1 MSRSSS
7 TWAPPCDLPR
17 TPDVHPA
24 VRELVPSPVVVAGDG
39 VDLPRANQRP
49 KTTHVI
55 VFDTE
60 TTGREYDARIV
71 EIAAARVRLADGL
84 VESMWSQLVNP
95 GVAIPREATAVHHI
109 TDAMVRAMPSAAEV
123 LPVFLRACVNRGLP
137 LVAHNAVFDLARVRF
152 DAQRCDVVLPG
163 TVPVHCS
170 LEASRKLHKTV
181 GHSLGVVADR
191 YGVKAAEGQHAH
203 RAEGDVRTLAAV
215 LPHLLKRPDAAS
227 RDFRECFPL
236 KAML

>member
-1 MSRSSS
+1 MSRSSAHY
-7 TWAPPCDLPR
+7 APPCDLPR

-24 VRELVPSPVVVAGDG
+24 VRELVPSPVVVAGDC
-39 VDLPRANQRP
+39 VDLLRANQRP

-60 TTGREYDARIV
+60 TTGREHDARIV

-181 GHSLGVVADR
+181 GHSLGVVAQR
-191 YGVKAAEGQHAH
+191 YGVDTGTAH

>member
-7 TWAPPCDLPR
+7 TWAPPHDLPR

-39 VDLPRANQRP
+39 VDLLRAQSRP

-60 TTGREYDARIV
+60 TTGREHDARIV
-71 EIAAARVRLADGL
+71 EIAAARVRLPDGL
-84 VESMWSQLVNP
+84 IESMWSQLVNP
-95 GVAIPREATAVHHI
+95 GCAIPRDATAVHHI
-109 TDAMVRAMPSAAEV
+109 SDAMVRGMPSAAEV
-123 LPVFLRACVNRGLP
+123 LPTFLGACVKRALP

-152 DAQRCDVVLPG
+152 DAQRCDVKLPG
-163 TVPVHCS
+163 TIPVHCS
-170 LEASRKLHKTV
+170 LEASRKLHRTV
-181 GHSLGVVADR
+181 GHGLQVVAQR
-191 YGVKAAEGQHAH
+191 YGVDTGTAH

-227 RDFRECFPL
+227 RDLRECFPL

>member
-1 MSRSSS
+1 MSRSST
-7 TWAPPCDLPR
+7 TWAPPPSR
-17 TPDVHPA
+17 ATTPHVHPA
-24 VRELVPSPVVVAGDG
+24 VAELVPHPHVQGADG
-39 VDLPRANQRP
+39 LGVLRQSSRP

-60 TTGREYDARIV
+60 TTGREHNSRIV
-71 EIAAARVRLADGL
+71 EIAAARVRLSDGL

-109 TDAMVRAMPSAAEV
+109 TDAMVRGMPTAAQV
-123 LPVFLRACVNRGLP
+123 LPTFLGACVNRGLP

-181 GHSLGVVADR
+181 GHAIGVVAQR

>member
-24 VRELVPSPVVVAGDG
+24 VRELVAHPVVVPVDG
-39 VDLPRANQRP
+39 VDLLRANSRP
-49 KTTHVI
+49 HTTHVI

-60 TTGREYDARIV
+60 TTGREHDARIV
-71 EIAAARVRLADGL
+71 EIAAARVRLSDGL

-109 TDAMVRAMPSAAEV
+109 TDAMVRGMPTAAQV
-123 LPVFLRACVNRGLP
+123 LAVFVRAIVARGLP
-137 LVAHNAVFDLARVRF
+137 LVAHYADFDLARVRY
-152 DAQRCDVVLPG
+152 DAQRCDVALPKS
-163 TVPVHCS
+163 VPVHCS
-170 LEASRKLHKTV
+170 LEASRKLHRTK
-181 GHSLGVVADR
+181 GHALPIVAAR
-191 YGVKAAEGQHAH
+191 YGVAVTNAH
-203 RAEGDVRTLAAV
+203 RAEADVRTLAAV

-227 RDFRECFPL
+227 RDLRECFPL

>member
-24 VRELVPSPVVVAGDG
+24 VRELVAHPVVVAGDG
-39 VDLPRANQRP
+39 VDLLRANHRP
-49 KTTHVI
+49 RTTHVI

-60 TTGREYDARIV
+60 TTGREHDARIV
-71 EIAAARVRLADGL
+71 EIAAARVRLSDGL

-95 GVAIPREATAVHHI
+95 GCAIPREATAVHHI
-109 TDAMVRAMPSAAEV
+109 TDAMVRGQPSAAAV
-123 LPVFLRACVNRGLP
+123 LPVFLSACVKRGLP
-137 LVAHNAVFDLARVRF
+137 LVAHNAVFDLARVKHE
-152 DAQRCDVVLPG
+152 AQRCDVRLPG
-163 TVPVHCS
+163 TIPVHCS
-170 LEASRKLHKTV
+170 LEASRKLHRTV
-181 GHSLGVVADR
+181 GHGLGVVAQR
-191 YGVKAAEGQHAH
+191 YGVDTGTAH